1 MHLGHANH
9 LPPPPTHLFPT
20 LIRNDAQKPWPDRAA
35 GPHTAEPS
43 PRTNARLLYCI
54 LGEVG
59 ILQQSGSKTVG
70 RLNKW
75 RKDRLE
81 SGDVATLC
89 VDELLLRDVLH
100 NFILNT
106 GGQAKSVSAR

>member
-1 MHLGHANH
+1 
-9 LPPPPTHLFPT
+9 
-20 LIRNDAQKPWPDRAA
+20 
-35 GPHTAEPS
+35 
-43 PRTNARLLYCI
+43 
-54 LGEVG
+54 
-59 ILQQSGSKTVG
+59 VG